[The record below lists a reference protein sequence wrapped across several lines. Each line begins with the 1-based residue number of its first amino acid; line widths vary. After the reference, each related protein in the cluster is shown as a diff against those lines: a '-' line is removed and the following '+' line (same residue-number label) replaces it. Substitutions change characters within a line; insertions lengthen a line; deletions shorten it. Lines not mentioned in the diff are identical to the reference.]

1 MIQVAISARL
11 RKRVDQ
17 LPPEVRAAASEAI
30 ANVAAAFGHPQQHGG
45 LGLRKLGRYSYEVR
59 AALQLR
65 VVFFLDG
72 DTLTAYDVMDHNEV
86 RRWVR
91 GQVK

>member
-1 MIQVAISARL
+1 M
-11 RKRVDQ
+11 DQ
-17 LPPEVRAAASEAI
+17 LPPDVRAAASEAI
-30 ANVAAAFGHPQQHGG
+30 ANVATAFGHPHQHGG

-59 AALQLR
+59 AGLQWR

-72 DTLTAYDVMDHNEV
+72 DTLTAFDVMDHNEV

-91 GQVK
+91 GQIKERPPHA